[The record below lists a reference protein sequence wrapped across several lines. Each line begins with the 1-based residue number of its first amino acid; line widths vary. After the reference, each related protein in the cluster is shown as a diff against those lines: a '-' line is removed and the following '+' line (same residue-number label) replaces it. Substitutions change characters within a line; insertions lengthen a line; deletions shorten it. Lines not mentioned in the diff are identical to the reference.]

1 MAKNK
6 YDTQHDRNLA
16 KYFKAIEDIYA
27 SACHEAAQIGMTVGQ
42 LTADTIFAFKDF
54 PITHDRIKT
63 LMSKFCQQLEFAIV
77 NGVESEWT
85 LANNKNNALSQRVF
99 GDNIG
104 KLTKEQY
111 SHYFNNHDKARE
123 AFVQRQTAGLKLSDR
138 VWNYTNQFQRE
149 IEMGLDVGIRSGR
162 SADELSRD
170 LRDYLKHPDK
180 LFRRVRD
187 EHGELQ
193 LSKAAQAFHS
203 GRGVYRSSY
212 KNARRLAA
220 TETNIAYR
228 TADYLRYQDLDF
240 VVGIK
245 IVLSN
250 NHPSVDICDDLSAER
265 GSTNKTGRGCYPK
278 TFKFTGWHPHC
289 RCHVE
294 TILKTEEEI
303 VRDTERLLNGEE
315 PVDNSENT
323 VKNLPNEFSEWVK
336 KNANRMVKA
345 NTLPYFVTDNTEAV
359 VKIMQKAQPSAIVS
373 ELMQRTAYFD
383 EYALYYKRHSD
394 KVASLLR
401 EYEKQDTDMGQAIV
415 LNQIKH
421 ECASL
426 TNQELIA
433 SGHIS
438 KDWTWART
446 EFDAIVQQKE
456 TRTVGNK
463 VIKLDEVKMDIL
475 VYKDNEGR
483 EFAYA
488 IGTNKSLFKATEA
501 SKAIQELPP
510 YLRSGIKRVTFYDM
524 VCPADPYWKVAY
536 NNPNHRSMATDGGK
550 TTFFLTPQS
559 MADFKAYMTHEAGH
573 IIDKATHRFSSSK
586 GWQEACKKDEALH
599 SVKPY
604 RISSYAQTNDCE
616 NFAEC
621 VRAYYNDHETF
632 KQMFPNCAAYIRQT
646 AQKLSGHFKTP

>member
-16 KYFKAIEDIYA
+16 KYFKEIEDIYA
-27 SACHEAAQIGMTVGQ
+27 SACREAAQIGMTVGQ
-42 LTADTIFAFKDF
+42 LTADAIFAFKDF

-123 AFVQRQTAGLKLSDR
+123 AFIQRQTAGLKLSDR

-228 TADYLRYQDLDF
+228 TADYLRYQDFDF

-250 NHPSVDICDDLSAER
+250 NHPAVDICDDLSAEK

-303 VRDTERLLNGEE
+303 ERDTERLLNGEE

-323 VKNLPNEFSEWVK
+323 INKLPQAFQDWVK
-336 KNANRMVKA
+336 KNANRIVKA

-359 VKIMQKAQPSAIVS
+359 VKIMQKAQPNAIVS
-373 ELMQRTAYFD
+373 ELMQRTKNFD

-446 EFDAIVQQKE
+446 EFGTIVQPQA
-456 TRTVGNK
+456 TMTVGNK
-463 VIKLDEVKMDIL
+463 IIKLDEVKMDIL

-510 YLRSGIKRVTFYDM
+510 YLRSGIKRVTFFDM
-524 VCPADPYWKVAY
+524 ACPADPYWKVKY

-559 MADFKAYMTHEAGH
+559 TADFKGYMTHEAGH
-573 IIDKATHRFSSSK
+573 IIDKTTNRFSSSK

-599 SVKPY
+599 NIKPY
-604 RISSYAQTNDCE
+604 RVSTYAQTNDCE

-621 VRAYYNDHETF
+621 VRAYYNDHEIF
-632 KQMFPNCAAYIRQT
+632 KKLFPNCAAYIRQT

>member
-1 MAKNK
+1 MVKNK

-16 KYFKAIEDIYA
+16 KYFKEIEDIYA
-27 SACHEAAQIGMTVGQ
+27 SACREAAQIGMTVGQ
-42 LTADTIFAFKDF
+42 LTADAIFAFKDF

-99 GDNIG
+99 GNNIG

-123 AFVQRQTAGLKLSDR
+123 AFIQRQTAGLKLSDR

-170 LRDYLKHPDK
+170 LRNYLKYPDK

-250 NHPSVDICDDLSAER
+250 NHPAVDICDDLSAER

-303 VRDTERLLNGEE
+303 ERDTERLLNGEE

-323 VKNLPNEFSEWVK
+323 INELPQAFQDWVK
-336 KNANRMVKA
+336 ENQDRIENAKS
-345 NTLPYFVTDNTEAV
+345 LPYFISDNQQYVTSILSPNKVPQEYLGWTAFGKAKNAKETGEDLSDWEDELFEDERATDQIFRHRYVKEDWDTLVDDYLSTKMTDAEMEATGDDDPIETYVLEHGKNKDLDVALLRPTQPWVGEPMQWMLYRHLNMKGRVPIIHIEGTDRYYV
-359 VKIMQKAQPSAIVS
+359 VNGHHRTMNAILWGENSIETCVV
-373 ELMQRTAYFD
+373 EAP
-383 EYALYYKRHSD
+383 K
-394 KVASLLR
+394 SLL
-401 EYEKQDTDMGQAIV
+401 
-415 LNQIKH
+415 
-421 ECASL
+421 S
-426 TNQELIA
+426 
-433 SGHIS
+433 
-438 KDWTWART
+438 
-446 EFDAIVQQKE
+446 
-456 TRTVGNK
+456 
-463 VIKLDEVKMDIL
+463 
-475 VYKDNEGR
+475 
-483 EFAYA
+483 
-488 IGTNKSLFKATEA
+488 
-501 SKAIQELPP
+501 
-510 YLRSGIKRVTFYDM
+510 
-524 VCPADPYWKVAY
+524 
-536 NNPNHRSMATDGGK
+536 
-550 TTFFLTPQS
+550 
-559 MADFKAYMTHEAGH
+559 
-573 IIDKATHRFSSSK
+573 
-586 GWQEACKKDEALH
+586 
-599 SVKPY
+599 
-604 RISSYAQTNDCE
+604 
-616 NFAEC
+616 
-621 VRAYYNDHETF
+621 
-632 KQMFPNCAAYIRQT
+632 
-646 AQKLSGHFKTP
+646 KLSPNDEIDDIMLAKHRKK